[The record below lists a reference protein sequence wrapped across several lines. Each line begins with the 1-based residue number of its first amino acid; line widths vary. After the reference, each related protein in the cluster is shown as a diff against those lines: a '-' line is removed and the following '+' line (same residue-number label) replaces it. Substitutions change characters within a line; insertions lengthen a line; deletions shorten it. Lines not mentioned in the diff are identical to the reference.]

1 MKIRFLAVLALAVIV
16 FTGNAQTAFQDE
28 VKTLLQKPAY
38 KNATVGIVVADAT
51 TGERIYELNPDQ
63 LMIPASTLKIITTA
77 TALEMLGA
85 DYRFETKTGVTGAI
99 DETGTLTGDLVIVSG
114 GDPTLGSAFFN
125 QDENKNRFLDEWIT
139 QIKQLGIKEIAGNL
153 VLDGSHFDIEET
165 PPTWVWGD
173 IGNYYGANANA
184 FTVYDN
190 LFTITFRSGK
200 AGEKTEIIKTEPE
213 IRDLEIENRVLAS
226 EINSDQAY
234 VFGSPM
240 DNKRIIRGTI
250 PKEREAFAIKAAIPN
265 PAQLLGI
272 HLLKALQTAGIKVG
286 GTVVEQAGG
295 NVKIIY
301 NHLSPT
307 LAEIV
312 KTVNHESVNL
322 FAEQLLLQLSAE
334 KTGVGSREKSIELV
348 QQFWQE
354 KGLDAG
360 SLFMEDGSGLS
371 HFNAISPAFLTSVL
385 VVMKNGENSVS
396 FVESLPK
403 AGDGTLSSFST
414 DKFPGDALR
423 AKSGSMTR
431 VRCYAG
437 FLKTSSGRE
446 VAFTFMFNHFS
457 GSQSK
462 LRNETES
469 LLVVLLNEFR

>member
-1 MKIRFLAVLALAVIV
+1 MKIRFLAVLAFLAIV
-16 FTGNAQTAFQDE
+16 FTGNAQTVFQDE
-28 VKTLLQKPAY
+28 VKTLLQKPEY
-38 KNATVGIVVADAT
+38 RNATVGIVVADAT
-51 TGERIYELNPDQ
+51 TGERIYELNPEQ

-77 TALEMLGA
+77 TSLEMLGA
-85 DYRFETKTGVTGAI
+85 DFRFETKLGI
-99 DETGTLTGDLVIVSG
+99 TGDVNENGVLSGNLVVISG

-125 QDENKNRFLDEWIT
+125 QDENKNRFFDEWVT
-139 QIKQLGIKEIAGNL
+139 QMKQSGIKEIAGNV
-153 VLDGSHFDIEET
+153 VLDGSRFETEET

-213 IRDLEIENRVLAS
+213 IRDLEIDNRVLAS

-250 PKEREAFAIKAAIPN
+250 PKEKAAFSIKAAIPN
-265 PAQLLGI
+265 PARLFGI
-272 HLLKALQTAGIKVG
+272 QFMNALQTAGVKVS
-286 GTVVEQAGG
+286 G
-295 NVKIIY
+295 NVIEDQVENVKVIFA
-301 NHLSPT
+301 HRSPF

-322 FAEQLLLQLSAE
+322 FAEHLLLKLSAE
-334 KTGVGSREKSIELV
+334 KTGIGSREKSIGIV

-354 KGLDAG
+354 RGLNAA

-371 HFNAISPAFLTSVL
+371 HFNAVSPAFLNSVL
-385 VVMKNGENSVS
+385 LEMKNSKNSALFIETLPGAGE
-396 FVESLPK
+396 
-403 AGDGTLSSFST
+403 GTLSSFST
-414 DKFPGDALR
+414 EKFPGNALR

-437 FLKTSSGRE
+437 YLKTVSGKE
-446 VAFTFMFNHFS
+446 VVFTIMFNHFS

-462 LRNETES
+462 LRAEIEN
-469 LLVVLLNEFR
+469 LLSIL